1 MPDALHFPRLP
12 LRGVRILLQQQGNL
26 ATMSWEER
34 RLEVSSLIGYP
45 ATGGR
50 RVTDEELR
58 KIRDRIVELA
68 GESGFP
74 DKGSTTDRTNFD
86 KRVAIAL
93 IEEDLVPGPDAL
105 RDDVWGFL
113 ASVLLADVVKWRW
126 ETTAVRY
133 QGGVRNALQRL
144 WLRGV
149 SFRRDEEAGRW
160 DLVNALNEDANLSI
174 LERPGLSASRVVT
187 RAIGE
192 MWFELSRQKP
202 PLPMED
208 ITRRISRTLRIT
220 NQIIPLHAL
229 DDASLEAEVRAH
241 FMRAIGTV

>member
-26 ATMSWEER
+26 AAMNWEGR
-34 RLEVSSLIGYP
+34 RLEVMSLIAYP

-50 RVTDEELR
+50 RVTDEELER
-58 KIRDRIVELA
+58 IRRRIIELA
-68 GESGFP
+68 DAAGFP
-74 DKGSTTDRTNFD
+74 ESTTDRTNFD
-86 KRVAIAL
+86 KQVAIAL

-105 RDDVWGFL
+105 RDDVWAFL
-113 ASVLLADVVKWRW
+113 ASVLLADVVQWRW
-126 ETTAVRY
+126 GATAVRY

-160 DLVNALNEDANLSI
+160 EIVEALSEDANLSI
-174 LERPGLSASRVVT
+174 LERPGLSASRIVT

-192 MWFELSRQKP
+192 KWLELSRRKP

-208 ITRRISRTLRIT
+208 ITRRISQTLRIT

-229 DDASLEAEVRAH
+229 DDASLEAEIRVH
-241 FMRAIGTV
+241 FERAIGAV